1 MIFSSYKRHIS
12 CKTQAD
18 LIEKYF
24 KGQCFW
30 SFGIGKSA
38 GVAIFAS
45 PKFSGKIIR
54 YVHDTDGRILSLLV
68 DFNSFKFN
76 IVCLYAPNTVTYRK
90 LFFNRLHTFFL
101 SPGDLI
107 LGGDFNCIDSELDLL
122 HIKSDVSADKRC
134 LSALSPISVLLIY
147 FVRGIQKRSLLPGLI
162 KIFPK
167 LLASIAF
174 FISSPLLQSV
184 RGNKCFP
191 SPLSDHDFVDLF
203 LSPVNVSF
211 HGSGVWKFNS
221 PLLSDDDFIST
232 MTSLITAEKEKIP
245 VFTSLGAWWD
255 NLKIQIHRTCID
267 FSSRK
272 RKKLLSERNSLTKRL
287 LRAKSAVFAGDR
299 DQISNVNKLESALE
313 VVINNECEGAKI
325 RSRARWIEEG
335 EKPTRF
341 FFRLKRKRAEK
352 SIFESLFNESG

>member
-18 LIEKYF
+18 LIEKCF

-38 GVAIFAS
+38 GVAIFVS

-122 HIKSDVSADKRC
+122 HIKSDFSA
-134 LSALSPISVLLIY
+134 
-147 FVRGIQKRSLLPGLI
+147 
-162 KIFPK
+162 
-167 LLASIAF
+167 
-174 FISSPLLQSV
+174 
-184 RGNKCFP
+184 
-191 SPLSDHDFVDLF
+191 
-203 LSPVNVSF
+203 
-211 HGSGVWKFNS
+211 
-221 PLLSDDDFIST
+221 
-232 MTSLITAEKEKIP
+232 
-245 VFTSLGAWWD
+245 
-255 NLKIQIHRTCID
+255 
-267 FSSRK
+267 
-272 RKKLLSERNSLTKRL
+272 
-287 LRAKSAVFAGDR
+287 
-299 DQISNVNKLESALE
+299 ES
-313 VVINNECEGAKI
+313 
-325 RSRARWIEEG
+325 
-335 EKPTRF
+335 
-341 FFRLKRKRAEK
+341 
-352 SIFESLFNESG
+352 

>member
-18 LIEKYF
+18 LIEKCF

-38 GVAIFAS
+38 GVAIFVS

-76 IVCLYAPNTVTYRK
+76 IVCLYAPNTVTDRK
-90 LFFNRLHTFFL
+90 LFFNRLYTFFL

-107 LGGDFNCIDSELDLL
+107 LGGDFNCIDSELDRL
-122 HIKSDVSADKRC
+122 HIKSAFSTDKRC
-134 LSALSPISVLLIY
+134 LPALKSDFCRVDIFRKRNPKAISFTWSDKDFSQASRLDRFFFFLI
-147 FVRGIQKRSLLPGLI
+147 FSLCFISFLIFSLLH
-162 KIFPK
+162 
-167 LLASIAF
+167 
-174 FISSPLLQSV
+174 SV

-191 SPLSDHDFVDLF
+191 CPLSDHDFVDLF

-211 HGSGVWKFNS
+211 HGSGVWKFNCS
-221 PLLSDDDFIST
+221 LLSDDDFIST

-245 VFTSLGAWWD
+245 VSTSLGAWWD
-255 NLKIQIHRTCID
+255 NLKIQIRRH
-267 FSSRK
+267 
-272 RKKLLSERNSLTKRL
+272 
-287 LRAKSAVFAGDR
+287 
-299 DQISNVNKLESALE
+299 
-313 VVINNECEGAKI
+313 
-325 RSRARWIEEG
+325 
-335 EKPTRF
+335 
-341 FFRLKRKRAEK
+341 
-352 SIFESLFNESG
+352 

>member
-18 LIEKYF
+18 LIEKCF

-38 GVAIFAS
+38 GVAIFVS

-107 LGGDFNCIDSELDLL
+107 LGGDFNCTDSELDLL
-122 HIKSDVSADKRC
+122 HIKSDFSADKRC
-134 LSALSPISVLLIY
+134 LSALSPISVLLIF
-147 FVRGIQKRSLLPGLI
+147 FVRGIPKRSLLPGLI

-174 FISSPLLQSV
+174 LFL
-184 RGNKCFP
+184 
-191 SPLSDHDFVDLF
+191 PLSFSQFAGTNVFLP
-203 LSPVNVSF
+203 LSPITTLSIYF
-211 HGSGVWKFNS
+211 FP
-221 PLLSDDDFIST
+221 PLMFL
-232 MTSLITAEKEKIP
+232 
-245 VFTSLGAWWD
+245 FT
-255 NLKIQIHRTCID
+255 K
-267 FSSRK
+267 
-272 RKKLLSERNSLTKRL
+272 
-287 LRAKSAVFAGDR
+287 AVFG
-299 DQISNVNKLESALE
+299 NLTV
-313 VVINNECEGAKI
+313 
-325 RSRARWIEEG
+325 
-335 EKPTRF
+335 
-341 FFRLKRKRAEK
+341 
-352 SIFESLFNESG
+352 LFCPMIILLVL

>member
-18 LIEKYF
+18 LIEKCF

-38 GVAIFAS
+38 GVAIFVS

-54 YVHDTDGRILSLLV
+54 YVDDTDGRILSLLV

-76 IVCLYAPNTVTYRK
+76 IVCLYAPNTVTDRK
-90 LFFNRLHTFFL
+90 LFFNRLYTFFL

-122 HIKSDVSADKRC
+122 HIKSDFSADKRC
-134 LSALSPISVLLIY
+134 LSALSPISVLLIF

-174 FISSPLLQSV
+174 LFL
-184 RGNKCFP
+184 
-191 SPLSDHDFVDLF
+191 PLSFSQFAGTNVFLP
-203 LSPVNVSF
+203 LSPITTLSIYF
-211 HGSGVWKFNS
+211 FP
-221 PLLSDDDFIST
+221 PLMFL
-232 MTSLITAEKEKIP
+232 
-245 VFTSLGAWWD
+245 FT
-255 NLKIQIHRTCID
+255 
-267 FSSRK
+267 
-272 RKKLLSERNSLTKRL
+272 E
-287 LRAKSAVFAGDR
+287 AVFG
-299 DQISNVNKLESALE
+299 NLTV
-313 VVINNECEGAKI
+313 
-325 RSRARWIEEG
+325 
-335 EKPTRF
+335 
-341 FFRLKRKRAEK
+341 
-352 SIFESLFNESG
+352 LFCPMMILLVL